1 MKETILVTGGA
12 GYIGSKVS
20 HDLIQ
25 KKFKVII
32 IDNLSTGY
40 NFLVPKKSIF
50 FKASVLNTDILD
62 RLFKKY
68 KFKSVIHFA
77 ASLSVEESQKNPL
90 KYYTNN
96 VLGIDTLLKVAT
108 KYDLRNFIMSST
120 CAVYGV
126 TQKGSVNENSFLLP
140 ENNYGKTKLLAEV
153 LLKNY
158 AKKFNFNYA
167 ILRYFNVIGADSAL
181 KSGPVKSQTLFKILS
196 KNIIQKKNKINLYGN
211 NYNTKDG
218 TCIRD
223 FIDVNDLSTIHLE
236 TLHIIKKRKSFEI
249 NCGYGQPLSVLEV
262 INNFSKITGAKIM
275 INNKSR
281 RKGDMEKIYCD
292 NKKLQTILKNW
303 KRKVFLNQSIKSQ
316 LNWEIYL
323 NKKNVKIK

>member
-1 MKETILVTGGA
+1 
-12 GYIGSKVS
+12 
-20 HDLIQ
+20 
-25 KKFKVII
+25 
-32 IDNLSTGY
+32 
-40 NFLVPKKSIF
+40 
-50 FKASVLNTDILD
+50 
-62 RLFKKY
+62 
-68 KFKSVIHFA
+68 
-77 ASLSVEESQKNPL
+77 
-90 KYYTNN
+90 
-96 VLGIDTLLKVAT
+96 
-108 KYDLRNFIMSST
+108 MSST
-120 CAVYGV
+120 CAVYGS
-126 TQKGSVNENSFLLP
+126 TQNGCVNENSFLLP

-236 TLHIIKKRKSFEI
+236 TLRKIKKRKSFEI

-262 INNFSKITGAKIM
+262 VNNFSKITGAKIM

-281 RKGDMEKIYCD
+281 RKGDMEKIYCN

>member
-1 MKETILVTGGA
+1 MKENILVTGGA

-32 IDNLSTGY
+32 IDNLSTGF
-40 NFLVPKKSIF
+40 NFLVPKESSFVKG
-50 FKASVLNTDILD
+50 SVLNADILD
-62 RLFKKY
+62 KLFKKY
-68 KFKSVIHFA
+68 KFKSVMHFA
-77 ASLSVEESQKNPL
+77 ASLSVEESQRSPL
-90 KYYTNN
+90 KYYNNN
-96 VLGIDTLLKVAT
+96 VIGTDTLLKVAT
-108 KYDLRNFIMSST
+108 KYGVKNFIMSST

-126 TQKGSVNENSFLLP
+126 TQKGSVDENSYMLP
-140 ENNYGKTKLLAEV
+140 ESNYGKTKLLAETI
-153 LLKNY
+153 LKNY
-158 AKKFNFNYA
+158 AKKFKFKYA
-167 ILRYFNVIGADSAL
+167 ILRYFNVIGADNDL
-181 KSGPVKSQTLFKILS
+181 NSGPVKSQTLFKTLS
-196 KNIIQKKNKINLYGN
+196 KNIAQKKYKINLFGN

-223 FIDVNDLSTIHLE
+223 FIDVNDLSAIHLE
-236 TLHIIKKRKSFEI
+236 TLREIKKRNSFEM

-262 INNFSKITGAKIM
+262 VNNFSKITGIKIK
-275 INNKSR
+275 INNKLR

-303 KRKVFLNQSIKSQ
+303 KRKVSINQSIQSQ

-323 NKKNVKIK
+323 KKYNVKIK

>member
-1 MKETILVTGGA
+1 MKENILVTGGA

-40 NFLVPKKSIF
+40 NFLVPKESSFVKG
-50 FKASVLNTDILD
+50 SVLNVDILD
-62 RLFKKY
+62 KLFKKY
-68 KFKSVIHFA
+68 KFKSVMHFA
-77 ASLSVEESQKNPL
+77 ASLSVEESQRSPL
-90 KYYTNN
+90 KYYNNN
-96 VLGIDTLLKVAT
+96 VIGTDTLLKVAT
-108 KYDLRNFIMSST
+108 KYGVKNFIMSST

-126 TQKGSVNENSFLLP
+126 TQKGSVDENSYMLP
-140 ENNYGKTKLLAEV
+140 ESNYGKTKLLAETI
-153 LLKNY
+153 LKNY
-158 AKKFNFNYA
+158 AKKFKFKYA
-167 ILRYFNVIGADSAL
+167 ILRYFNVIGADNDLNSV
-181 KSGPVKSQTLFKILS
+181 PVKSQTLFKTLS
-196 KNIIQKKNKINLYGN
+196 KNIAQKKYKINLFGN

-223 FIDVNDLSTIHLE
+223 FIDVNDLSAIHLE
-236 TLHIIKKRKSFEI
+236 TLREIKKRNSFEM

-262 INNFSKITGAKIM
+262 VNNFSKITGIKIK
-275 INNKSR
+275 INNKLR

-303 KRKVFLNQSIKSQ
+303 KRKVSINQSIQSQ

-323 NKKNVKIK
+323 KKCNVKIK